1 MIYQEDP
8 RQSLVQQHK
17 DVKAQVSVNFLLLPH
32 NLKMIAGVSVMM
44 YTVKEKR
51 REMTKDYKYKSN
63 PIQNENLVY

>member
-1 MIYQEDP
+1 
-8 RQSLVQQHK
+8 
-17 DVKAQVSVNFLLLPH
+17 
-32 NLKMIAGVSVMM
+32 MIAGVSVMM